1 MKLQKDIAAD
11 EAEAL
16 RQKQEAE
23 AERAR
28 IREEKER
35 LLKEQ
40 EMAEE
45 KARIEA
51 EKAAQMAEEKA
62 AKEAAAEAAA
72 AKEAA
77 KEAAAKAAAAEE
89 AAREKAAKEAAAK
102 AAAEKEAARQKAAK
116 EAAAKAAA
124 EKAASEVPS
133 DEERGVVAKPPGYN
147 GPSEKF
153 STKCEHKNK
162 DIGPLQ
168 IICKP
173 GQTIHI
179 TRAMYG
185 RNDTTTCP
193 KEDPT
198 ETNVSDCY
206 NMKRSMKKTVKACEG
221 LRECAIEP
229 KNKVYGDPCPGKH
242 KFLKIYYQCLPKGV
256 EGLPAWPQI

>member
-62 AKEAAAEAAA
+62 AKEAAA
-72 AKEAA
+72 
-77 KEAAAKAAAAEE
+77 KAAAAEE
-89 AAREKAAKEAAAK
+89 AAKEKAAKEAAAE